1 VPLPHEHGFPLR
13 IIIPH
18 RYGMKQPKW
27 ILRMELID
35 REGEGYWVE
44 RGWSAEAFVRTTSVI
59 DPIVRSALDEA
70 SGLLPIGGIG
80 YAGAAGISRIEAQ
93 VDDGPWVE
101 AQLRAPALSGLTWV
115 QWRYDWP
122 AVPGRHT
129 FRVRAVDAQ
138 GVPQIETREG
148 VRPDGAT
155 GLHVRTATI

>member
-1 VPLPHEHGFPLR
+1 
-13 IIIPH
+13 
-18 RYGMKQPKW
+18 
-27 ILRMELID
+27 
-35 REGEGYWVE
+35 
-44 RGWSAEAFVRTTSVI
+44 
-59 DPIVRSALDEA
+59 
-70 SGLLPIGGIG
+70 LLPIGGIG